1 MSLFGRFRNATP
13 SGEEPIRAPG
23 TSAPTPA
30 PAFAGSGSNQDFKKF
45 PRSYSHAWPQQIR
58 SLVRSWPPADAD
70 EHAAANAAA
79 MQGPLGP
86 KTGMKSP
93 ASVTRSASASPIR
106 SAARTPRSRM
116 TSPDPLTRLGARSP
130 VRSRPASRGSMIS
143 TPFQSIGKS
152 GGSPAPA
159 PWKPVALRSSVG
171 DDAATTITSTA
182 ETKPSTMVTST
193 VITSEAPSGDAEE
206 SHVHAPVRDPYR
218 AFAQHAIKEAVPAPY
233 FKPLTGHHREV
244 LPKYK
249 YRFLF
254 VAHLALGIWYLYWRW
269 TSTMNLFSS
278 TLFMYNLWTRVKTDV
293 QPLDKMMPPFTR
305 SHLPAI
311 DITICC
317 YSEPPELVANTV
329 RHSMAVD
336 YPPEKL
342 RVVVCDDGGV
352 EALRE
357 CLKRTYLSEMEAKD
371 PLVYYVANEEE
382 SSEKKTIYVAREK
395 KLLDNGD
402 GFSVFG
408 GDDDDTKSNSGLSG
422 ISSPKSIIAFEY
434 LKDKPI
440 CTVTKTIRRHVGMR
454 PDAALGSFRLDI
466 ESNGYLPKLVYI
478 GRDKPPVHHAKA
490 GNLNNMLFNERT
502 YGDGGFFVLF
512 LDADMVPKPQTLNKI
527 LPYFYFFNPHTDRYE
542 LHPKLAFVQ
551 TPQVFTNVAE
561 GDPFGHNNGLFFGP
575 IMMGRNGANA
585 TPFVGTNAL
594 CRWDAL
600 DAIGGFP
607 TGSVT
612 EDVYMSMRLHANQW
626 QTLYHHEALIFGLAP
641 DDVGGFFAQ
650 RARWAVGSLQM
661 MLRECPLFKR
671 GLNFTQRIYYFDSTV
686 YPLSS
691 IASMIF
697 FVCPIIYAVFNIA
710 PMLTLISIEF
720 LYHFLPFFIAGR
732 IAMYIGTAGVNPNE
746 EWRSQQLQFVLTPVW
761 FLAVIQIVSGNKIK
775 FTVTRKD
782 GTRETNSPVAILL
795 DVIYFITVAAMIVA
809 VVRWFFAET
818 RFPWILLAQLLFC
831 LPNLYHLQTI
841 VSLSLGTKP
850 LAAIQLHN
858 ICVIFGMTLVVMWQF
873 VGNKNK
879 NKVGGLDV
887 N

>member
-1 MSLFGRFRNATP
+1 L
-13 SGEEPIRAPG
+13 
-23 TSAPTPA
+23 
-30 PAFAGSGSNQDFKKF
+30 GSRVG
-45 PRSYSHAWPQQIR
+45 
-58 SLVRSWPPADAD
+58 
-70 EHAAANAAA
+70 
-79 MQGPLGP
+79 
-86 KTGMKSP
+86 
-93 ASVTRSASASPIR
+93 
-106 SAARTPRSRM
+106 
-116 TSPDPLTRLGARSP
+116 SPDPVKRVGGNTRGPSPNRSRGGSP
-130 VRSRPASRGSMIS
+130 VRSRPNSRGSTTS
-143 TPFQSIGKS
+143 TTFQPIGTKKS
-152 GGSPAPA
+152 GSPSA
-159 PWKPVALRSSVG
+159 PWKPVALRSNRPDETASGTAPSLVN
-171 DDAATTITSTA
+171 TSITSDKVRTNSPGSTNKTLTTA
-182 ETKPSTMVTST
+182 VDNEDIV
-193 VITSEAPSGDAEE
+193 VEE
-206 SHVHAPVRDPYR
+206 VGPNRDPYR
-218 AFAQHAIKEAVPAPY
+218 AFAKHASKEAVPAPY
-233 FKPLTGHHREV
+233 FKPLTGHHREI
-244 LPKYK
+244 LPRWK
-249 YRFLF
+249 YRALF
-254 VAHLALGIWYLYWRW
+254 IAHLALGCWYLSWRW
-269 TSTMNLFSS
+269 TDTQNPNALWFWAMLYFIECYNLFSS

-293 QPLDKMMPPFTR
+293 QPLDKMQPPFLR
-305 SHLPAI
+305 QYLPTVDLI
-311 DITICC
+311 ICC

-329 RHSMAVD
+329 RHAMNID
-336 YPPEKL
+336 YPAEKL
-342 RVVVCDDGGV
+342 RVIICDDGGS
-352 EALRE
+352 ESLRDAA
-357 CLKRTYLSEMEAKD
+357 KRAYLAEMEAKD
-371 PLVYYVANEEE
+371 PLVYYVPNEEE
-382 SSEKKTIYVAREK
+382 SSENRVIYVAREK

-408 GDDDDTKSNSGLSG
+408 DDMSESKSRSGMDSAR
-422 ISSPKSIIAFEY
+422 STPKSIIAFEY

-440 CTVTKTIRRHVGMR
+440 VTVTRVHRRNVGMR
-454 PDAALGSFRLDI
+454 PDAALGSLRIDYD
-466 ESNGYLPKLVYI
+466 SNGFVPKLVYI
-478 GRDKPPVHHAKA
+478 AREKPPVHHAKA
-490 GNLNNMLFNERT
+490 GNLNNMLFNERG

-512 LDADMVPKPQTLNKI
+512 LDADMVPKPQTINKV
-527 LPYFYFFNPHTDRYE
+527 LPYFYFFNPHQNRYE

-691 IASMIF
+691 IASMMF
-697 FVCPIIYAVFNIA
+697 FVCPIIYAVFDIA
-710 PMLTLISIEF
+710 PMLTLISIDF
-720 LYHFLPFFIAGR
+720 LYHFMPFFIAGR

-782 GTRETNSPVAILL
+782 GTRETNSPVAIVL
-795 DVIYFITVAAMIVA
+795 DIIYFITIAAMAVA
-809 VVRWFFAET
+809 IVRWFVEGCT
-818 RFPWILLAQLLFC
+818 FPWVLLAKLLFC
-831 LPNLYHLQTI
+831 LPNLYHLHTI
-841 VSLSLGTKP
+841 VCLSTGMKP

-858 ICVIFGMTLVVMWQF
+858 IVVIFGMTLVVMWQF
-873 VGNKNK
+873 VGNKSFIGVSSNPTL
-879 NKVGGLDV
+879 GQQ
-887 N
+887 